1 MKKLI
6 IAALVAVPLL
16 TGCETLRGLAN
27 SSLSDADRQELV
39 AHQANIEALEA
50 MVAELEDEAEG
61 SALAVAAAVKA
72 GDAQGVSDQVTR
84 FLDLQRAHQAV
95 VNEYGAAVEDEREII
110 SKGTSSVVGG
120 FLQMAGPFIPAPFQP
135 LIPFAS
141 SLAVLALSTRARKHA
156 GKALA
161 ATMRGNL
168 GAAAASVLKALGAKH
183 SNDTPAGVMEG
194 AVVVAQA
201 AVASGDMTSEQLAE
215 ITALQEKLAAG

>member
-1 MKKLI
+1 
-6 IAALVAVPLL
+6 
-16 TGCETLRGLAN
+16 
-27 SSLSDADRQELV
+27 
-39 AHQANIEALEA
+39 
-50 MVAELEDEAEG
+50 
-61 SALAVAAAVKA
+61 
-72 GDAQGVSDQVTR
+72 
-84 FLDLQRAHQAV
+84 
-95 VNEYGAAVEDEREII
+95 
-110 SKGTSSVVGG
+110 
-120 FLQMAGPFIPAPFQP
+120 MAGPFIPAPFQP

-215 ITALQEKLAAG
+215 ITTLQEKLAAG